1 MSSSGVATL
10 DFGAFPGKTDATV
23 AVTGQTGIVAGS
35 LVGAW
40 IRPVATADHTA
51 DEHMVEALSVT
62 ARDIVAGTGFTVAGV
77 SNTEFGQSTRIY
89 GTWTVAW
96 AWT

>member
-1 MSSSGVATL
+1 MSSSGTATL

-40 IRPVATADHTA
+40 IRPVATADHSI
-51 DEHMVEALSVT
+51 DEHRVEALEVT
-62 ARDIVAGTGFTVAGV
+62 ADTIVAGTGFTI
-77 SNTEFGQSTRIY
+77 FGTSTSQFGNSTLLY

>member
-1 MSSSGVATL
+1 MSGSGTATL

-40 IRPVATADHTA
+40 LRPVATADHSA
-51 DEHMVEALSVT
+51 DEHMVEQLNVV
-62 ARDIVAGTGFTVAGV
+62 ARDVVAGSGFTIHGV
-77 SNTEFGQSTRIY
+77 ETQQ
-89 GTWTVAW
+89 GTKGKLWGRWTVGWVW
-96 AWT
+96 A